1 MILND
6 GCCPRHEA
14 ISLAELRELK
24 AAHPEALTLA
34 HPECT
39 EAILAEAEF
48 IGSTADIIGFAEA
61 SAASE
66 FIIVTVDGVL
76 YELERRC
83 AGQGKRFY
91 VTKTPPTCADMDGI
105 TLDKLVACLESGSG
119 AVDISVGEDA
129 ARAAQRTLDRMLEY
143 AAR

>member
-1 MILND
+1 MRRFPLPSCASSSRRI
-6 GCCPRHEA
+6 PRR
-14 ISLAELRELK
+14 SRWRTLR
-24 AAHPEALTLA
+24 
-34 HPECT
+34 CT

-83 AGQGKRFY
+83 VGQGKRFY

-119 AVDISVGEDA
+119 AVGIS
-129 ARAAQRTLDRMLEY
+129 R
-143 AAR
+143 